1 MNNPYYKLGP
11 IKEEIIHLSPNIWMY
26 HDVASPLERRG
37 IIETAGPFVSQTV
50 IVKSLKT
57 KSGMKL
63 WSRFVA
69 TLQKTNFYSRDH
81 FLRTDAVFFCIRF
94 VRVQNFCNYIK
105 RAVFKENDTRF

>member
-1 MNNPYYKLGP
+1 MGP

-50 IVKSLKT
+50 KSLKT

-69 TLQKTNFYSRDH
+69 TLQKTNFYLRDPPS
-81 FLRTDAVFFCIRF
+81 FFA
-94 VRVQNFCNYIK
+94 Y
-105 RAVFKENDTRF
+105 

>member
-50 IVKSLKT
+50 I
-57 KSGMKL
+57 
-63 WSRFVA
+63 
-69 TLQKTNFYSRDH
+69 
-81 FLRTDAVFFCIRF
+81 
-94 VRVQNFCNYIK
+94 
-105 RAVFKENDTRF
+105 

>member
-50 IVKSLKT
+50 VKSLNQIGHEIVESFCCYASKNQLLLEGVS
-57 KSGMKL
+57 KKILPS
-63 WSRFVA
+63 
-69 TLQKTNFYSRDH
+69 
-81 FLRTDAVFFCIRF
+81 FFA
-94 VRVQNFCNYIK
+94 Y
-105 RAVFKENDTRF
+105 

>member
-50 IVKSLKT
+50 VKSLKT

-69 TLQKTNFYSRDH
+69 TLQKTNFY
-81 FLRTDAVFFCIRF
+81 LRSSQKNSTIIFCVLMQFFS
-94 VRVQNFCNYIK
+94 V
-105 RAVFKENDTRF
+105 